1 MKDSEKHVEMVRRND
16 DEPWK
21 RRIKTP
27 RVGVA
32 AVIESWDRSSLAFIK
47 RTFPP
52 HGIAFP
58 GGFMDLGETCE
69 ETGIRES
76 EEETGLLVTPI
87 GLLNVTSEPDL
98 DPRMHLT
105 VIAAVFRDTTKGKIT
120 AGDDAAQAMWLP
132 WDEVSQETLTPRTR
146 IILDE
151 YNFWRN
157 KKMPYPL
164 ALLK

>member
-1 MKDSEKHVEMVRRND
+1 
-16 DEPWK
+16 
-21 RRIKTP
+21 
-27 RVGVA
+27 
-32 AVIESWDRSSLAFIK
+32 
-47 RTFPP
+47 
-52 HGIAFP
+52 
-58 GGFMDLGETCE
+58 MDLGETCE